1 MRGFDITIERLLAGA
16 AADFQGAFFLLQLFL
31 CQKLRT
37 QPQFAR
43 DERKRDLQRS
53 PEKTK
58 PCTRTETEKGVSNA
72 ERVRS
77 VLNRDKERER
87 KRERER
93 GTCKK
98 CANQKREKKSRRC
111 PSLSVVHKTV

>member
-1 MRGFDITIERLLAGA
+1 MQGMREKETYSAV
-16 AADFQGAFFLLQLFL
+16 QN
-31 CQKLRT
+31 
-37 QPQFAR
+37 
-43 DERKRDLQRS
+43 
-53 PEKTK
+53 KTK
-58 PCTRTETEKGVSNA
+58 PCTRTEPEKGVSNA

-87 KRERER
+87 ERERER

-111 PSLSVVHKTV
+111 PSLSVVHKTVQLQPTDSTFDP